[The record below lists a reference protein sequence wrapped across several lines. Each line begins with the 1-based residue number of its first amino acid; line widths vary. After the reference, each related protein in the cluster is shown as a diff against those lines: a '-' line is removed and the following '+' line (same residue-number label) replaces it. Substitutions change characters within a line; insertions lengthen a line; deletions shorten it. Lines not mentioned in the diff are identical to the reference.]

1 MNKHIIEGQLV
12 MFLNTTTGML
22 DPLAI
27 VGVVDNIEEATSFVR
42 YAKDKYMKVP
52 TNELFPI
59 QNELFL
65 VDYFSRTEEAAVQ

>member
-12 MFLNTTTGML
+12 MFLNTATGML

-27 VGVVDNIEEATSFVR
+27 VGVVDNIEGATAFVR